1 MLNRSFLFH
10 VLNKVSL
17 EQPTA
22 TQCPP
27 KGLFKKQ
34 YLRETTQD
42 QKITFRGHMNSS
54 PWGFSKFRN
63 FTSLEFQK

>member
-17 EQPTA
+17 VQPTA
-22 TQCPP
+22 TQRPP

-42 QKITFRGHMNSS
+42 LKIT
-54 PWGFSKFRN
+54 
-63 FTSLEFQK
+63 